1 MQFKSL
7 LYYILVW
14 LLPVLSAVAAFFV
27 DSIGLGIT
35 LIMFSIS
42 LLIYTYF
49 YLKSIKIKIKDNFL
63 VVFKGKFIKQSFL
76 TPKEKIICIK
86 TVVFKII
93 KARSLIIIAPN
104 LKIFI
109 PFLKTKQIDK
119 ITEWY
124 KEK

>member
-35 LIMFSIS
+35 LIMFSIG

-86 TVVFKII
+86 TVVFKIL

-104 LKIFI
+104 LKAQQVLLSLF
-109 PFLKTKQIDK
+109 
-119 ITEWY
+119 
-124 KEK
+124 